1 MIDKGDD
8 LRARGGLVKAY
19 RIREALMMYEQRGE
33 CHNQASFIIRGEEGI
48 MIESILFLAQKERER
63 RRGKEY
69 KQNLKE
75 EANVF
80 VGI

>member
-1 MIDKGDD
+1 
-8 LRARGGLVKAY
+8 
-19 RIREALMMYEQRGE
+19 
-33 CHNQASFIIRGEEGI
+33 

-80 VGI
+80 VEI